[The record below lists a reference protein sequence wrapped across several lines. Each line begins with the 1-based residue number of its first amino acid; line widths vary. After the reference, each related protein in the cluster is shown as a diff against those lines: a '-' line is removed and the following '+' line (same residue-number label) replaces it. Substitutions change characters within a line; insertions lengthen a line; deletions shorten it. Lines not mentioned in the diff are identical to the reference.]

1 MYNNDI
7 FLIKGKKEIFES
19 LFVVV
24 KEKIKEQ
31 ENNCIVSLE
40 EDDNYFMLW

>member
-1 MYNNDI
+1 MWFKYKENFSCFWNLGGKMYNNDI

-24 KEKIKEQ
+24 KEKIKE
-31 ENNCIVSLE
+31 
-40 EDDNYFMLW
+40 